1 MEERTTLRDEIDLSG
16 LDNES
21 VGPML
26 DLEQEFLDHL
36 TSTEDLAMVIR
47 EGFDVDLL
55 NTPNRKAITN
65 FAVHYFKQNGTA
77 PTPEVFLMEF
87 PNIELYETRAAMPFV
102 LEKLRE
108 RFQRNGVQTLIRGVA
123 KLSDSPTEALS
134 YLREHTLDIER
145 KSMTSKTVWSADHID
160 EFITSMKEKILAGQF
175 KGHSFGFK
183 EVDDFTGGNKPGYLA
198 GLAARPKRQ
207 KTFYACQ
214 AFIANVFRGEPSV
227 FYTLENSQDEIILRI
242 SCMLSGIP
250 WDRVQRGECMP
261 ADWEAI
267 RHAWHEFKKLAPAY
281 IVRPDVGE
289 RSVQSLLLQA
299 DKLEVTNVTVSQF
312 KYIEPVKDNY
322 RAEHEKWGSIVVD
335 LKLAATSPG
344 RERPWYIETQ
354 LNREAQ
360 SMTEMQDADLS
371 QLGLT
376 DMWGQA
382 CDIMF
387 CLFQNRDLRASGLT
401 EFGIIEARNSDK
413 NSWIVH
419 GEFKEGTELKIV

>member
-1 MEERTTLRDEIDLSG
+1 MLMEERTTLREELEAEEFVAGPI
-16 LDNES
+16 LDI
-21 VGPML
+21 
-26 DLEQEFLDHL
+26 EQEFLDHL
-36 TSTEDLAMVIR
+36 TNFESIVFFMR

-55 NTPNRKAITN
+55 NTPNRKAIAN
-65 FAVHYFKQNGTA
+65 FAFHYFRTNGTS
-77 PTPEVFLMEF
+77 PTPLVLQTEF
-87 PNIELYETRAAMPFV
+87 PTIELYETQAAASWV

-108 RFQRNGVQTLIRGVA
+108 RYQRNEVQALTRELA
-123 KLSDSPTEALS
+123 KRTDSPSEALS
-134 YLREHTLDIER
+134 YMREKSMEIDR
-145 KSMTSKTVWSADHID
+145 KSISSGTVWTPDNID
-160 EFITSMKEKILAGQF
+160 EFIVSMKDKILQGQF

-183 EVDDFTGGNKPGYLA
+183 EIDDFTGGNKPGYLA

-214 AFIANVFRGEPSV
+214 AFIANVFRGEPSI
-227 FYTLENSQDEIILRI
+227 FYTLENSQQEIILRI

-261 ADWEAI
+261 ADWDAI
-267 RHAWHEFKKLAPAY
+267 KYAWQEFQKLAPSY
-281 IVRPDVGE
+281 IIRPDVGE
-289 RSVQSLLLQA
+289 RTVQALKLQA
-299 DKLEVTNVTVSQF
+299 DKLEATNVTVSQF
-312 KYIEPVKDNY
+312 KYVEPTGNFY
-322 RAEHEKWGSIVVD
+322 RNEHEKWGSIVVD

-344 RERPWYIETQ
+344 YERPWYIETQ

-413 NSWIVH
+413 HSWLVH
-419 GEFKEGTELKIV
+419 SEFKEGTELKIV